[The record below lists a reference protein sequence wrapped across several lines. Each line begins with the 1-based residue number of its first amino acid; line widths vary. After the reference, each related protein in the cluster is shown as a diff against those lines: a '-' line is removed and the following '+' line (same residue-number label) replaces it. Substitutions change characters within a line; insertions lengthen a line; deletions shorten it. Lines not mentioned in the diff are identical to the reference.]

1 MVGSGPAMLFRWL
14 NELWLDGE
22 DCAVVEGSTA
32 RRGSVKC
39 SVGADG
45 HTGVHAE
52 AIGAVG
58 EGIDHGEISPRID
71 FKYRCATELAYLRH
85 YGSTLV
91 GGAVDIALRIE
102 GRGALRPR
110 AVAGAG
116 EGVKCGE
123 GIGVCQFKDR
133 AASGRLPYAVG
144 SLMGSAR
151 GGGPVEIA
159 GTISGQAGDG
169 IRSIRSAETM
179 QHRLLTTSEVQTV
192 DRAEIVFAAV
202 EGSPVEITVSK
213 Y

>member
-22 DCAVVEGSTA
+22 DCAVVEGSAA

-85 YGSTLV
+85 HGSTLV

-102 GRGALRPR
+102 GRGALRP
-110 AVAGAG
+110 
-116 EGVKCGE
+116 
-123 GIGVCQFKDR
+123 
-133 AASGRLPYAVG
+133 
-144 SLMGSAR
+144 
-151 GGGPVEIA
+151 
-159 GTISGQAGDG
+159 
-169 IRSIRSAETM
+169 
-179 QHRLLTTSEVQTV
+179 
-192 DRAEIVFAAV
+192 
-202 EGSPVEITVSK
+202 
-213 Y
+213 